1 MGTLAAGPSSNTI
14 GRKWT
19 YILGVCGSL
28 GVGYA
33 LIAAAQNRWMLHLGR
48 FLHGNAL
55 CLLKFSLPIKIL
67 WIHQVNFLNY
77 NHFYFCTLGIGL
89 GVSTTVATVYTME
102 IATPNMRG
110 RLAVIPAIG
119 KILYE

>member
-1 MGTLAAGPSSNTI
+1 MTI
-14 GRKWT
+14 
-19 YILGVCGSL
+19 
-28 GVGYA
+28 
-33 LIAAAQNRWMLHLGR
+33 HPDD
-48 FLHGNAL
+48 FHD
-55 CLLKFSLPIKIL
+55 
-67 WIHQVNFLNY
+67 Y

-119 KILYE
+119 KIL